1 MRKVVL
7 LPILFCALALFASG
21 AGAAAPLTALD
32 AFVVSKGFGGAQFV
46 RYQNTYRLP
55 INANG
60 KVGDLTIDTG
70 AGSTI
75 IYKAGVKK
83 FGLHPTETSERVHGV
98 FGKGEEKVSIV
109 TIEKLAM
116 GNLTLMNVKAGVIS
130 DYNSGGLY
138 RPFGLSDGLLGLR
151 EMLKYGMV
159 LDLSNSLILAHPG
172 GQMKGISAGIR
183 SILTKQG
190 YTPVSLSIVEG
201 HLQTSAVIN
210 GTPSRLIVDTG
221 AFLTVIDRTFA
232 REARIGGRGTG
243 IVAQGLGTKGREI
256 GYSQFDEL
264 KVGDFVIKNAS
275 VTVSDLDSAITGGKQ
290 PAAGLLGA
298 EYLGLH
304 GAIFDFNSG
313 TLYLRPKK

>member
-1 MRKVVL
+1 MRRNFG
-7 LPILFCALALFASG
+7 PTILFALSIACAH
-21 AGAAAPLTALD
+21 AAAPLTAVD

-46 RYQNTYRLP
+46 RFQNTYRVP

-83 FGLHPTETSERVHGV
+83 FSLIPTETSEQVHGV
-98 FGKGEEKVSIV
+98 FGKGKEKVSIV
-109 TIEKLAM
+109 TIHQLAM

-130 DYNSGGLY
+130 DAASGGLY

-159 LDLSNSLILAHPG
+159 LDLNNHLILAHPG
-172 GQMKGISAGIR
+172 GPMRGISDGIR

-201 HLQTSAVIN
+201 HLRVPAVIN
-210 GTPSRLIVDTG
+210 GTPTRLILDTG
-221 AFLTVIDRTFA
+221 AFLTVIDRNFA
-232 REARIGGRGTG
+232 RRARIGGYDTG
-243 IVAQGLGTKGREI
+243 IVAQGLGTHGRAI

-264 KVGDFVIKNAS
+264 KVGDFTIKNAS
-275 VTVSDLDSAITGGKQ
+275 VTVSDLDSAITGGQ
-290 PAAGLLGA
+290 EQAAGLLGA
-298 EYLGLH
+298 DYLGKH
-304 GAIFDFNSG
+304 GAIFDFNG
-313 TLYLRPKK
+313 PTVYLRPKKSR

>member
-1 MRKVVL
+1 MRRKIV
-7 LPILFCALALFASG
+7 PILLLVFSG
-21 AGAAAPLTALD
+21 ACAEAAAPLSALD
-32 AFVVSKGFGGAQFV
+32 AFVVSHGFGGAQFV
-46 RYQNTYRLP
+46 RYQNTFRLP

-75 IYKAGVKK
+75 FYKAGVKK
-83 FGLHPTETSERVHGV
+83 FGLVPTETSEVVHGV
-98 FGKGEEKVSIV
+98 FGKGKEKVSLV
-109 TIEKLAM
+109 TVHQLSM

-130 DYNSGGLY
+130 DANSGGLY

-159 LDLSNSLILAHPG
+159 LDLSNHLILAHPG
-172 GQMKGISAGIR
+172 GQMKGISGGIR
-183 SILTKQG
+183 SILIKQG
-190 YTPVSLSIVEG
+190 YTPVSLSIVGG
-201 HLQTSAVIN
+201 HLQTPAVIN
-210 GTPSRLIVDTG
+210 GVPCKLVVDTG
-221 AFLTVIDRTFA
+221 AFLTVIDRDFA
-232 REARIGGRGTG
+232 RKARIGGHDTG
-243 IVAQGLGTKGREI
+243 IVAQGLGTKGRGV

-264 KVGDFVIKNAS
+264 RVGAFVIKNAS
-275 VTVSDLDSAITGGKQ
+275 VTLSALDSAITGGEQ
-290 PAAGLLGA
+290 QAAGLLGA